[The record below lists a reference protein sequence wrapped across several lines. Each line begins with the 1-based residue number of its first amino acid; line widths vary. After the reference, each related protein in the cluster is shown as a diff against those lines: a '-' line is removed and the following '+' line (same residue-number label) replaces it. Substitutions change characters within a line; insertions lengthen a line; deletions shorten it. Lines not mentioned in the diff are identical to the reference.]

1 MDIINHPLYKKA
13 KYKFYFSRWI
23 WIIWNAFMAVSFLV
37 SANVSNESSSFKMIF
52 FSLNTAMTLFLLI
65 VMPKGTFEDSYSCEE
80 IKKEIK
86 KQMIS

>member
-1 MDIINHPLYKKA
+1 
-13 KYKFYFSRWI
+13 
-23 WIIWNAFMAVSFLV
+23 
-37 SANVSNESSSFKMIF
+37 
-52 FSLNTAMTLFLLI
+52 MTLFLLI